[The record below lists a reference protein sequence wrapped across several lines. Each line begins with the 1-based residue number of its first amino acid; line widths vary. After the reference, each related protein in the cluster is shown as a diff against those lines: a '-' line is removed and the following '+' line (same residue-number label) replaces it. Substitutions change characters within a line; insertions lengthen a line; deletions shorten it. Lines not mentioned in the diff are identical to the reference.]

1 MEKEEDIEI
10 EEKEGDEKNSININK
25 PQPVNVIY
33 CGVCGMPAEYCEW
46 GPNFELCKPWLQ
58 QHCAQLY
65 PKIFTE
71 ASAPIII
78 SNAIL
83 PEKEKQEEKPKLMP
97 GGKTKKKKEAQV
109 VVTRCSRSK
118 RKYVTT
124 VAGLENFGI
133 KLPDAAKA
141 ISKKFACGAS
151 VTKSAIGVD
160 EIDIQGDVKEEIVD
174 FIIEKFGVPS
184 DSIFFAE
191 DGKHGK

>member
-1 MEKEEDIEI
+1 MEKEEEVEI
-10 EEKEGDEKNSININK
+10 EEKEGEEKNATNINK

-46 GPNFELCKPWLQ
+46 GPNYELCKPWLQ
-58 QHCAQLY
+58 QHCPQLH
-65 PKIFTE
+65 PNLFSTP
-71 ASAPIII
+71 S
-78 SNAIL
+78 SNIQ
-83 PEKEKQEEKPKLMP
+83 PEKEKEKQEEKPKLMP